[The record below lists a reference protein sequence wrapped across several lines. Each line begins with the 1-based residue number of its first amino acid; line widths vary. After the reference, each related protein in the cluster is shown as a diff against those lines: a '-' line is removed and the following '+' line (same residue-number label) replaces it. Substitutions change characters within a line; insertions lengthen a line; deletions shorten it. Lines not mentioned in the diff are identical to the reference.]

1 MEKSSPKEN
10 FMSIFIFSLRGLIL
24 IFQFFNSLIST
35 HFQLISRNKHEQLKN
50 FIYSPIQ
57 KFWQNMS
64 FRKAAV
70 IDMGT
75 NTFHLLLVEL
85 NGLDFKTIYKEKVPV
100 KLGKGGI
107 SKNLLAEDAQKRAF
121 HTLKHFKNLIEG
133 ENIDQVFAFATS
145 AVRNAENGTEF
156 VQKVKEDIGIEIQV
170 ISGEE
175 EAQLIYEGIN
185 LSGSLNNSPN
195 LMMDIGGGSVEF
207 IIGNT
212 ANVFWK
218 KSFEIGGQRLLDAFH
233 YHDPILPEEV
243 EKLEA
248 YCEEKLQPLIEAIEI
263 YKPSGLVGASGT
275 FDTLID
281 IYFESMLQCKLTGQ
295 HVFELPRTEFEL
307 IFEMLKTKNREER
320 LKIPGMIAM
329 RVDMIVVASCLIE
342 FILRYVPVESIVCS
356 HYSLKEGAISRLLA
370 GKVAV

>member
-1 MEKSSPKEN
+1 
-10 FMSIFIFSLRGLIL
+10 MSI
-24 IFQFFNSLIST
+24 
-35 HFQLISRNKHEQLKN
+35 
-50 FIYSPIQ
+50 
-57 KFWQNMS
+57 
-64 FRKAAV
+64 RKAAV

-85 NGLDFKTIYKEKVPV
+85 NGVGFRTIYKEKIPV
-100 KLGKGGI
+100 KIGQGGI
-107 SKNLLAEDAQKRAF
+107 SQNQIAPDAQKRAF
-121 HTLKHFKNLIEG
+121 HTLRHFKNLIDG
-133 ENIDQVFAFATS
+133 EHIDQVFAFATS
-145 AVRNAENGTEF
+145 AVRNAENGPEF
-156 VQKVKEDIGIEIQV
+156 VSKVKEDLGIDIQV

-185 LSGSLNNSPN
+185 LSGSLNGHPT

-207 IIGNT
+207 IIGT
-212 ANVFWK
+212 SQEVFWK

-243 EKLEA
+243 NKLET
-248 YCEEKLQPLIEAIEI
+248 YCLEKLQPLIEAIQKF
-263 YKPSGLVGASGT
+263 KPTGLVGASGT
-275 FDTLID
+275 FDTLTD

-295 HVFELPRTEFEL
+295 HVFELPTLEFDR

-342 FILRYVPVESIVCS
+342 FILRYVPVEAIVCS
-356 HYSLKEGAISRLLA
+356 FYSLKEGAVSRLLS